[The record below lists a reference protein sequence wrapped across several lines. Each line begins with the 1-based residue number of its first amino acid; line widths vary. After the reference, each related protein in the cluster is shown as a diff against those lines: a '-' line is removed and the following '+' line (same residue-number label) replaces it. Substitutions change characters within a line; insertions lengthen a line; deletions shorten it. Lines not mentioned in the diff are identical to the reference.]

1 VVTPDQYR
9 VVFDPM
15 LDRTTLG
22 FAVAAVFLTAW
33 WNLQPTRFM
42 RFWLKPPYKPLTVT
56 LFRVFFAANLIG
68 AVSYFT
74 EEMKRYQR
82 PIYQYRAAAEVAVA
96 WIAVIWVM
104 VTAMLWLARRRDQT
118 NRP

>member
-15 LDRTTLG
+15 LDRMTLG
-22 FAVAAVFLTAW
+22 FAVAAVFVTAW

-68 AVSYFT
+68 AISYLIG
-74 EEMKRYQR
+74 EVNRYPR
-82 PIYQYRAAAEVAVA
+82 PMYQYRAAAYVAVA

-118 NRP
+118 SRP